1 MKIAILT
8 DSNAGLTKEVA
19 KEMGVF
25 LLKNPVIIDGQV
37 YFQEDDL
44 SEEFFFKALEDKRDV
59 STSQPSPG
67 LL

>member
-44 SEEFFFKALEDKRDV
+44 S
-59 STSQPSPG
+59 
-67 LL
+67 

>member
-25 LLKNPVIIDGQV
+25 LLKNQ
-37 YFQEDDL
+37 
-44 SEEFFFKALEDKRDV
+44 
-59 STSQPSPG
+59 
-67 LL
+67 